1 MEGGLPEYQCTDCF
15 SRQLTCA
22 ACCVRHHLDKPLDS
36 IKRWNGL
43 FFEDTSLQEM
53 GLRIQLGHPN
63 GSICPYPA
71 PGPADFVVINTNK
84 IHRVTLD
91 FCHCPL
97 SVMKPH
103 WEQLMLN
110 EWLPAT
116 TDRPKTACT
125 FRALEQFHML
135 SYRGKITAYDYYT
148 TLEKL
153 TDNLGGKRFSSRYSA
168 FLRMAR
174 QWRHLKELKRGGRGN
189 DGVRMV
195 KDTRVGELGV
205 QCIACPRPGVNLPED
220 WENSPEEQQFLYVVF
235 IAIDACFRLKN
246 RQISS
251 WTVDPPLGDGWSYFV
266 ESEAYREFCKQMQD
280 QNEMCTC
287 TGLSALD
294 HANTKYSSGY
304 RATGV
309 GMCTCARHEVVMR
322 NGVGDLQRGER
333 YSNMDYIFTSTLRH
347 FSDLLHLLISY
358 DIACQWSKKL
368 LERLKALPPLVRLRG
383 ILNILAF
390 VIPKLHILGH
400 TIKCQQSFNLSYTR
414 GAGQSDGEG
423 IERIWSGKW
432 VQGLGKIL
440 VKTIG
445 IIGIGGR

>member
-1 MEGGLPEYQCTDCF
+1 
-15 SRQLTCA
+15 
-22 ACCVRHHLDKPLDS
+22 
-36 IKRWNGL
+36 
-43 FFEDTSLQEM
+43 M
-53 GLRIQLGHPN
+53 GLRIQLGHPD

-97 SVMKPH
+97 SDRLHFPSPRAVPH
-103 WEQLMLN
+103 V
-110 EWLPAT
+110 
-116 TDRPKTACT
+116 
-125 FRALEQFHML
+125 
-135 SYRGKITAYDYYT
+135 
-148 TLEKL
+148 EKL
-153 TDNLGGKRFSSRYSA
+153 TDNIGGKRFSPLQPGVSGPKFKSRYSA

-174 QWRHLKELKRGGRGN
+174 QWRHLKELKCGGRGN

-235 IAIDACFRLKN
+235 IAIDACFCLKN
-246 RQISS
+246 RQISL

-304 RATGV
+304 RATGM
-309 GMCTCARHEVVMR
+309 GMCTCARHEVVMG
-322 NGVGDLQRGER
+322 NSVGDLQCGEQ

-423 IERIWSGKW
+423 IERIWSGS
-432 VQGLGKIL
+432 GLLGTSTREMGPGSRQNTCEDYWHHWNWRK
-440 VKTIG
+440 VIG
-445 IIGIGGR
+445 LHL

>member
-1 MEGGLPEYQCTDCF
+1 PLLHWSEHCRDDALRVLLTVEARSNLDLDRCPTCSDEMEGGLPEYQCTDCF

-36 IKRWNGL
+36 IKRWNGH

-53 GLRIQLGHPN
+53 GLRIQLGHPD

-220 WENSPEEQQFLYVVF
+220 WENSPEEQQ
-235 IAIDACFRLKN
+235 
-246 RQISS
+246 
-251 WTVDPPLGDGWSYFV
+251 
-266 ESEAYREFCKQMQD
+266 
-280 QNEMCTC
+280 
-287 TGLSALD
+287 
-294 HANTKYSSGY
+294 
-304 RATGV
+304 
-309 GMCTCARHEVVMR
+309 
-322 NGVGDLQRGER
+322 
-333 YSNMDYIFTSTLRH
+333 
-347 FSDLLHLLISY
+347 
-358 DIACQWSKKL
+358 
-368 LERLKALPPLVRLRG
+368 
-383 ILNILAF
+383 
-390 VIPKLHILGH
+390 
-400 TIKCQQSFNLSYTR
+400 
-414 GAGQSDGEG
+414 
-423 IERIWSGKW
+423 
-432 VQGLGKIL
+432 
-440 VKTIG
+440 
-445 IIGIGGR
+445 